1 MYKIESFIA
10 MGCAHSLHCED
21 DFYVYEDEDI
31 STETELIT
39 IVVDY

>member
-21 DFYVYEDEDI
+21 DFMYMKMKK
-31 STETELIT
+31 
-39 IVVDY
+39 